1 MACVAGQSTP
11 HGSSALSSGGGSERQ
26 DGAPHPKA
34 RDRFPA
40 LTTLSFSSAVM
51 SQGRGT
57 SRLSGGVDSHPDRS
71 YPKGVMGAELFK
83 EQIMVGTEGR
93 RNSTYRGDRL
103 HRGKSVGL
111 NKPLCCP
118 RGAS

>member
-11 HGSSALSSGGGSERQ
+11 HGSSALSSGDGSERQ

-34 RDRFPA
+34 RGRFPA

-57 SRLSGGVDSHPDRS
+57 SQLSGGVDSHPDPAGRVS
-71 YPKGVMGAELFK
+71 EDTGK
-83 EQIMVGTEGR
+83 EGSALSM
-93 RNSTYRGDRL
+93 
-103 HRGKSVGL
+103 
-111 NKPLCCP
+111 
-118 RGAS
+118 